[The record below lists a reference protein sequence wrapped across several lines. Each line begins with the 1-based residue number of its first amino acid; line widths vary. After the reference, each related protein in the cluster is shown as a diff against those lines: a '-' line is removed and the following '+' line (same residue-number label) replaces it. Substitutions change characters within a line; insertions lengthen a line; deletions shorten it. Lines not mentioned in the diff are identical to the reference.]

1 MGAAESREFT
11 RRELLLLYSL
21 LQAHQDNLTA
31 LGKPLPKQSKT
42 AQDASGKLWE
52 APADEEKQAMKDAST
67 DRIARAIF
75 ESK

>member
-52 APADEEKQAMKDAST
+52 ALTTTADSFLLTGVKRGA
-67 DRIARAIF
+67 
-75 ESK
+75 